1 MTEPGH
7 TRPHEVD
14 FIARNLLLRQGYFVV
29 RSAGSQTPVDLV
41 AWSPDHVLLVK
52 TRRWRSKIESA
63 RTVTIHF
70 GGVIRLL
77 QRTPAPPGTKVQLW
91 IYVDHEGW
99 HMYDV
104 LPGGI
109 MGAGCHA

>member
-1 MTEPGH
+1 MNEPGH
-7 TRPHEVD
+7 TRPQEVD
-14 FIARNLLLRQGYFVV
+14 FIAKNLLLMQGYLVV
-29 RSAGSQTPVDLV
+29 RSAGTQTPVDLV
-41 AWSPDHVLLVK
+41 AWCRSHVLLVK

-63 RTVTIHF
+63 RSVTLHF
-70 GGVIRLL
+70 GGVIRIL

-99 HMYDV
+99 RMYDV

-109 MGAGCHA
+109 MEAGRHE